1 MDLSALTNVDMLS
14 RINQLVTDEEIIR
27 NICDLIQTRFPNIER
42 MKGDVELIIFICNL
56 IENICF
62 DNGIKK
68 SQAKPNYKLDLAI
81 AIFQRLGIIKNQED
95 RQQLENAIHSIHS
108 LGQIKKIPF
117 FKKLI
122 AAIKRWIQKKLG

>member
-14 RINQLVTDEEIIR
+14 RISQVVTDEEIIR
-27 NICDLIQTRFPNIER
+27 NISELIQSRFPALER

-68 SQAKPNYKLDLAI
+68 SPAKPNYKLELAVSV
-81 AIFQRLGIIKNQED
+81 FQRLGLVKNQED
-95 RQQLENAIHSIHS
+95 KIQLENAIHSIHA

-122 AAIKRWIQKKLG
+122 AAIRRWIQKKLG